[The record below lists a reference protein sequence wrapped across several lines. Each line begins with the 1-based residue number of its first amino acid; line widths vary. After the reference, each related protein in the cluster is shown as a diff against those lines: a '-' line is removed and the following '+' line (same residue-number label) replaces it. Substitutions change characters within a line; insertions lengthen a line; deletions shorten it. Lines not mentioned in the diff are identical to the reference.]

1 VARAAEAGLVATEA
15 DDPRARTRR
24 AGDRALGEDD
34 LAGTKKNA
42 ARQGA
47 TIVFLDESGFS
58 ERPSVQRTWAPRG
71 QTPVLRYCFGHWKN
85 LSAIGALAYSPHGR
99 RARFFLSLVP
109 GAVRSEHI
117 LRFLSLLHQHH
128 RGPVI
133 VIWDG
138 VTTHR
143 SLATREF
150 AEREASWLTLVRL
163 PAYAPELN
171 PVEGAWSWFK
181 RTVVGNFCPEGHGP
195 LHRVLRLAR
204 RRLTRQRPLLL
215 AFLHKSGLSLL

>member
-1 VARAAEAGLVATEA
+1 MARAAQNGLVAPEA
-15 DDPRARTRR
+15 DDPRERARRGR
-24 AGDRALGEDD
+24 HRALGEDD
-34 LAGTKKNA
+34 LAEPKKNSA
-42 ARQGA
+42 KQGA
-47 TIVFLDESGFS
+47 TIVFIDESGFS

-71 QTPVLRYCFGHWKN
+71 QTPVLTHRFSHWKH

-117 LRFLSLLHQHH
+117 IRFLQRLHQHH
-128 RGPVI
+128 PGPLI

-138 VTTHR
+138 VNPHR
-143 SLATREF
+143 SVATRDF
-150 AEREASWLTLVRL
+150 AEQQKRWLTLVRL
-163 PAYAPELN
+163 PSYAPELN

-181 RTVVGNFCPEGHGP
+181 RTVVGNFCPEGYGP

-204 RRLTRQRPLLL
+204 RRLTRKRPLLL
-215 AFLHKSGLSLL
+215 GFLHKSGFSMS

>member
-1 VARAAEAGLVATEA
+1 VAGA
-15 DDPRARTRR
+15 
-24 AGDRALGEDD
+24 
-34 LAGTKKNA
+34 KKNA

-58 ERPSVQRTWAPRG
+58 ERPSVQRTWSPRG
-71 QTPVLRYCFGHWKN
+71 QTPVLTHRFSHWKN

-99 RARFFLSLVP
+99 RARFFLGLVP

-117 LRFLSLLHQHH
+117 IRFLQRLHRHH
-128 RGPVI
+128 RGPLI

-138 VTTHR
+138 VNPHR
-143 SLATREF
+143 SLATRAF
-150 AEREASWLTLVRL
+150 AEREQHWLTLVRL

-181 RTVVGNFCPEGHGP
+181 RTVSGNFCPEGLGP
-195 LHRVLRLAR
+195 VYRTLRLAR
-204 RRLTRQRPLLL
+204 RRLTRRRPLLL
-215 AFLHKSGLSLL
+215 GFLHKSGFSLP

>member
-1 VARAAEAGLVATEA
+1 MGQ
-15 DDPRARTRR
+15 
-24 AGDRALGEDD
+24 DD
-34 LAGTKKNA
+34 LAGSKKNA

-47 TIVFLDESGFS
+47 TIVFIDESGFS

-71 QTPVLRYCFGHWKN
+71 QTPILRHRFGHWKN

-99 RARFFLSLVP
+99 RARFFLGLVP

-117 LRFLSLLHQHH
+117 IRFLQRLHQHH
-128 RGPVI
+128 AGPLI

-138 VTTHR
+138 VTPHR
-143 SLATREF
+143 SLATRAF
-150 AEREASWLTLVRL
+150 VEREHRWLTLVRL

-171 PVEGAWSWFK
+171 PVEGSWSWFK

-195 LHRVLRLAR
+195 LHRALRLAR

-215 AFLHKSGLSLL
+215 GFLHKSGLSLP